1 MRRNQLHPWRH
12 SLAAALLALLTTHH
26 PAHAQAP
33 NHSFVDVP
41 NARLFVTD
49 TGGPGIPVVLLH
61 PTTGTSDIFEPV
73 LPAFTQAGFRVIT
86 LDKPGWGRSEVRA
99 GQAPV
104 SLAEDLDALFTQ
116 LNLPRVHLVG
126 VANGG
131 YAALDFA
138 AWRPERVASLVLSNT
153 GLGLKGDPDGE
164 AFRRN
169 AAIPGFDKL
178 PAEIREMSPTYR
190 GLHPDG
196 VARWKA
202 IEAQAARPGAVEPPM
217 RTPNTLEKVA
227 GLRMKLLVIAGDVDL
242 TTPSGA
248 IRLWAKHLTVPYDFV
263 LVPEAGHAL
272 SWEQPEAFA
281 GTVIGFLKKQGR

>member
-1 MRRNQLHPWRH
+1 MRLTQIHPRRH
-12 SLAAALLALLTTHH
+12 SLACLLFALLTTHN

-33 NHSFVDVP
+33 RHSFVDVP

-49 TGGPGIPVVLLH
+49 TGGPGLPVVLLH
-61 PTTGTSDIFEPV
+61 PTTGTSDIFDPV
-73 LPAFTQAGFRVIT
+73 LPTLTQAGFRVIT
-86 LDKPGWGRSEVRA
+86 LDKPGWGRSLVQP
-99 GQAPV
+99 GQKPA

-131 YAALDFA
+131 YAALDYA
-138 AWRPERVASLVLSNT
+138 AWRPDHVASLVLSNT
-153 GLGLKGDPDGE
+153 GLGLKGDDEGE

-169 AAIPGFDKL
+169 AAIPGFAKL
-178 PAEIREMSPTYR
+178 PAEAREMSPTYR

-196 VARWKA
+196 VARWKT
-202 IEAQAARPGAVEPPM
+202 IEAHAAQPGAEEPPM
-217 RTPNTLEKVA
+217 RTPNTLDKVA
-227 GLRMKLLVIAGDVDL
+227 SLHMPVLVLAGDVDL

-248 IRLWAKHLTVPYDFV
+248 IRLWAKHLTAPYDFV

-272 SWEQPEAFA
+272 SWEQPEAFSTA
-281 GTVIGFLKKQGR
+281 VIGFLKKQAP